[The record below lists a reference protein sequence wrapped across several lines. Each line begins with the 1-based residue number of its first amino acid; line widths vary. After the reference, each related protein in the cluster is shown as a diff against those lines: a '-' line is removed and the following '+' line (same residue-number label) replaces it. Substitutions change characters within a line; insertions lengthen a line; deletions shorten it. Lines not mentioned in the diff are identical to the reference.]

1 MYIFPYF
8 ISGVCVSQ
16 KSLQPEPKA
25 EDKPA
30 KPAEPAAPT
39 SAAVPA
45 DADDEVVPSA
55 EPGMSY
61 YLYQSEIFI
70 S

>member
-1 MYIFPYF
+1 MYAFPSF
-8 ISGVCVSQ
+8 ISQ
-16 KSLQPEPKA
+16 KSIQPEPKA

-30 KPAEPAAPT
+30 VQSDKLAVPAAPT

-45 DADDEVVPSA
+45 DADDEPVPSA

-61 YLYQSEIFI
+61 CTYQSEIFI